1 MIQNVSLIEE
11 TIQRGVEGGR
21 ICWKNGEQVY
31 LNEALSTLDFR
42 GEVVLGRKEFTQRVS
57 VSVEVLPW
65 SVSPV
70 GSFWKGKGDLRLVH
84 FLMSHPLPIWGR
96 AATGIDL
103 GEEEITGNGTVFG
116 ERGL

>member
-31 LNEALSTLDFR
+31 LNEALPTLDFR
-42 GEVVLGRKEFTQRVS
+42 DEAVLGRKEFTQRVS
-57 VSVEVLPW
+57 VSLEVLPW

-70 GSFWKGKGDLRLVH
+70 GSLWKGTSSLRLVH
-84 FLMSHPLPIWGR
+84 SLCSTLCR
-96 AATGIDL
+96 L
-103 GEEEITGNGTVFG
+103 GSEPMLGWS
-116 ERGL
+116 